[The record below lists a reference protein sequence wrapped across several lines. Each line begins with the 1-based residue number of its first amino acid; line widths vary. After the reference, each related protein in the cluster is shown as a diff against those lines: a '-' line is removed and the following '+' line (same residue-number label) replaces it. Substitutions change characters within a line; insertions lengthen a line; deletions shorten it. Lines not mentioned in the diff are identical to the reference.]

1 MNKTIKLNNNMDMPV
16 LALGTWLMT
25 NEEAR
30 LSVIEAVKLGY
41 RFIDTAEGYQN
52 EEGVGLGLKECG
64 VPREEIFLQTKLK
77 AEIKNYEDAK
87 REIELSFKKLD
98 VDYIDSVI
106 IHWPTPWELRN
117 GNVRFEKENLE
128 VWRALSEYVK
138 EGRIRTIGLSNF
150 WASDVKNILD
160 NAEIKPTVNQI
171 KVHIGET
178 PIDLINYCKENNI
191 VVQAYSPIA
200 HGKLL
205 DNEMVAKMAAKYNV
219 SISQLCIRYTL
230 QLGLVS
236 IPKTTHPEYMKM
248 NMDVDFVISDEDMEI
263 LKKRLLMIHHIK
275 KEKLDLKL
283 NYLQEMRSI
292 LIS

>member
-1 MNKTIKLNNNMDMPV
+1 MNKTIKLNNGIDMPTI
-16 LALGTWLMT
+16 ALGTWLMT

-30 LSVIEAVKLGY
+30 ASVIEAVKLGY
-41 RFIDTAEGYQN
+41 RFIDTAEGYGN
-52 EEGVGLGLKECG
+52 EEGVGQGLKECG
-64 VPREEIFLQTKLK
+64 IPREEIFLQTKLK
-77 AEIKNYEDAK
+77 AEIKNYDDTK

-128 VWRALSEYVK
+128 VWRVLSEYVK
-138 EGRIRTIGLSNF
+138 AGRIRTIGLSNF
-150 WASDVKNILD
+150 WISDVKNILD
-160 NAEIKPTVNQI
+160 NCEIKPTVNQI

-178 PIDLINYCKENNI
+178 PKDLIDYCQKNDI

-205 DNEMVAKMAAKYNV
+205 DNEVVSKMAAKYNV
-219 SISQLCIRYTL
+219 TISQLCVRYTL

-236 IPKTTHPEYMKM
+236 IPKTTHPEYMKI
-248 NMDVDFVISDEDMEI
+248 NKDVDFVISEEDMDI
-263 LKKRLLMIHHIK
+263 LKKY
-275 KEKLDLKL
+275 KLA
-283 NYLQEMRSI
+283 
-292 LIS
+292 

>member
-77 AEIKNYEDAK
+77 AEIKNYDDAK

-178 PIDLINYCKENNI
+178 PLDLINYCKENNI

-205 DNEMVAKMAAKYNV
+205 NNEMVAKMAAKYNV

-248 NMDVDFVISDEDMEI
+248 NMNVDFVISDEDMEI
-263 LKKRLLMIHHIK
+263 LKSIK
-275 KEKLDLKL
+275 L
-283 NYLQEMRSI
+283 
-292 LIS
+292 

>member
-1 MNKTIKLNNNMDMPV
+1 M
-16 LALGTWLMT
+16 
-25 NEEAR
+25 
-30 LSVIEAVKLGY
+30 
-41 RFIDTAEGYQN
+41 
-52 EEGVGLGLKECG
+52 
-64 VPREEIFLQTKLK
+64 
-77 AEIKNYEDAK
+77 
-87 REIELSFKKLD
+87 
-98 VDYIDSVI
+98 
-106 IHWPTPWELRN
+106 
-117 GNVRFEKENLE
+117 
-128 VWRALSEYVK
+128 
-138 EGRIRTIGLSNF
+138 
-150 WASDVKNILD
+150 D

-263 LKKRLLMIHHIK
+263 LKRIK
-275 KEKLDLKL
+275 L
-283 NYLQEMRSI
+283 
-292 LIS
+292 